1 MSVREAVIT
10 LRRAQ
15 RAFRDH
21 IEDYGYER
29 EELANVIGTSP
40 QYLSSLLNGNE
51 NGKAAREKLRKLFK
65 YTGYSGDNWLQP

>member
-10 LRRAQ
+10 LRRA
-15 RAFRDH
+15 RRNFKDH
-21 IEDYGYER
+21 IEDYGYGR

-51 NGKAAREKLRKLFK
+51 NGKAAKEKLRILFK
-65 YTGYSGDNWLQP
+65 YTGYTGENWLQV